1 MKSVVTDTTSI
12 SRKNGKTRLKDCR
25 EKKRETNATSNKMN
39 KSSEKFISGIIS
51 VAQPKVTMM
60 YCICLVPTLH
70 QLSFHF
76 SMVRL

>member
-39 KSSEKFISGIIS
+39 KSNGKIMIPTII
-51 VAQPKVTMM
+51 Q
-60 YCICLVPTLH
+60 
-70 QLSFHF
+70 
-76 SMVRL
+76 